1 MKRKEDKN
9 KTVLK
14 GMNLEQILKWCA
26 NLNQSSFRANQIYQW
41 MYKHGV
47 SSADSMNN
55 ISKELRYIINEQCTL
70 STLTIEKVGLLT
82 TSLTPKCKD
91 NAFINV
97 VLPTPISP

>member
-47 SSADSMNN
+47 SSMY
-55 ISKELRYIINEQCTL
+55 L
-70 STLTIEKVGLLT
+70 
-82 TSLTPKCKD
+82 
-91 NAFINV
+91 
-97 VLPTPISP
+97 